1 MRPFRKKE
9 NRKPNQYWEDDLVDK
24 ALATSMYPQNSKVR
38 PGLVVHASSPRTMEI
53 EAGVI

>member
-24 ALATSMYPQNSKVR
+24 ALAISMYPQNSKVR